1 MKKTLFILIL
11 LISSNLFA
19 QSKTEFTLT
28 LKDGNIVT
36 GTTKVSN
43 VLLVTDYG
51 KLDIPIK
58 NVSSISLGIHPDN
71 SLKNTII
78 NLAKQLQSA
87 VEEDRKKAYD
97 QLVNLKIGAIPV
109 IEEVL
114 YSETEETPIHY
125 DYSLTTAL
133 SELKAIHSV
142 GNSYSTKDII
152 TIDYEY
158 SMGGKYDFSTV
169 SLKTEYG
176 DLTIPREK
184 IEKIDIL
191 YIDASAD
198 SKTFK
203 LMASTHISSNQNGG
217 WLKTGIVVKPGQN
230 ISMTASGEVV
240 LASLSNNA
248 YKPDGSVKN
257 SSSDDFNTS
266 SSTSTSPA
274 YGNVVFKIG
283 DSGTVTKAGAKYNGK
298 ASAAGMLFISIYE
311 TVYNAS
317 NTGFYVGNV
326 AVK

>member
-1 MKKTLFILIL
+1 MKKTLFILVL
-11 LISSNLFA
+11 FISSTILA

-36 GTTKVSN
+36 GTTKVAK
-43 VLLVTDYG
+43 VLLETDYG
-51 KLDIPIK
+51 KLDVPIK
-58 NVSSISLGIHPDN
+58 NVSSITLGIHPDN
-71 SLKNTII
+71 SLKNSIV
-78 NLAKQLQSA
+78 NLAKQLQST
-87 VEEDRKKAYD
+87 VEEERKKAYD

-114 YSETEETPIHY
+114 YTETEETVLHH

-133 SELKAIHSV
+133 SELKAVHSV
-142 GNSYSTKDII
+142 GNTYSTKDVI

-158 SMGGKYDFSTV
+158 TMGGKYDFSTV

-191 YIDASAD
+191 YTDGSAD

-217 WLKTGIVVKPGQN
+217 WLKTGIVVKPGQT

-257 SSSDDFNTS
+257 SSSDSFNDN

-274 YGNVVFKIG
+274 YGNMVFKIG
-283 DSGTVTKAGAKYNGK
+283 DNGTVTKAGAKYNGK
-298 ASAAGMLFISIYE
+298 ATATGMLYISIYE

-317 NTGFYVGNV
+317 NTGFYVANIV
-326 AVK
+326 VK

>member
-11 LISSNLFA
+11 LISNNLFA

-43 VLLVTDYG
+43 VLLITDYG

-71 SLKNTII
+71 SLKNTIV

-87 VEEDRKKAYD
+87 IEDNRKKAYD
-97 QLVNLKIGAIPV
+97 QLVNLKISAIPV

-257 SSSDDFNTS
+257 SSSDDFNTN

-298 ASAAGMLFISIYE
+298 ASAAGMLYISIYE

-317 NTGFYVGNV
+317 NTGFYVTNV
-326 AVK
+326 TVK

>member
-11 LISSNLFA
+11 LISNNLFA

-43 VLLVTDYG
+43 VLLITDYG

-71 SLKNTII
+71 SLKNTIV

-87 VEEDRKKAYD
+87 IEDNRKKAYD
-97 QLVNLKIGAIPV
+97 QLVNLKISAIPV

-257 SSSDDFNTS
+257 SSSDDFNTN

-298 ASAAGMLFISIYE
+298 ASAAGMLYISIYE

-317 NTGFYVGNV
+317 NTGFYVVNV

>member
-11 LISSNLFA
+11 LISNNLFA

-43 VLLVTDYG
+43 VLLITDYG

-71 SLKNTII
+71 SLKNTIV

-87 VEEDRKKAYD
+87 IEDNRKKAYD
-97 QLVNLKIGAIPV
+97 QLVNLKISAIPV

-198 SKTFK
+198 
-203 LMASTHISSNQNGG
+203 ASI
-217 WLKTGIVVKPGQN
+217 
-230 ISMTASGEVV
+230 
-240 LASLSNNA
+240 
-248 YKPDGSVKN
+248 
-257 SSSDDFNTS
+257 
-266 SSTSTSPA
+266 
-274 YGNVVFKIG
+274 
-283 DSGTVTKAGAKYNGK
+283 
-298 ASAAGMLFISIYE
+298 
-311 TVYNAS
+311 
-317 NTGFYVGNV
+317 
-326 AVK
+326 

>member
-11 LISSNLFA
+11 LISNNLFA

-43 VLLVTDYG
+43 VLLITDYG

-71 SLKNTII
+71 SLKNTIV

-87 VEEDRKKAYD
+87 IEDNRKKAYD
-97 QLVNLKIGAIPV
+97 QLVNLKISAIPV

-142 GNSYSTKDII
+142 GNSYSIKDII

-257 SSSDDFNTS
+257 SSSDDFNTN

-298 ASAAGMLFISIYE
+298 ASAAGMLYISIYE

-317 NTGFYVGNV
+317 NTGFYVVNV

>member
-1 MKKTLFILIL
+1 MKTALFTLLFFISTCI
-11 LISSNLFA
+11 FA

-36 GTTKVSN
+36 GTTKTSN
-43 VLLVTDYG
+43 VVLVTDYG

-58 NVSSISLGIHPDN
+58 NVSSITLGIHPDN
-71 SLKNTII
+71 SLKNTIV
-78 NLAKQLQSA
+78 NLAKQLQNT
-87 VEEDRKKAYD
+87 VEEERKKAYD
-97 QLVNLKIGAIPV
+97 QLVNLKVGAIPV
-109 IEEVL
+109 IEEVI
-114 YSETEETPIHY
+114 YSETEETPVHY
-125 DYSLTTAL
+125 DYSLSTAL
-133 SELKAIHSV
+133 SELKAIHNV
-142 GNSYSTKDII
+142 GNTYSTKDVV

-158 SMGGKYDFSTV
+158 NMGGKYDFNNI

-184 IEKIDIL
+184 IDKIDIL
-191 YIDASAD
+191 YMDASAD
-198 SKTFK
+198 SKTYK

-230 ISMTASGEVV
+230 ISITASGEVV

-257 SSSDDFNTS
+257 SGSDSYGNSSN
-266 SSTSTSPA
+266 STSPA

-283 DSGTVTKAGAKYNGK
+283 DTGTVTKAGVKYNGK
-298 ASAAGMLFISIYE
+298 ATATGMLYISIYE

-317 NTGFYVGNV
+317 NTGFYVTNV

>member
-1 MKKTLFILIL
+1 MKKTLFILVL
-11 LISSNLFA
+11 FISSTILA

-109 IEEVL
+109 VEEVL
-114 YSETEETPIHY
+114 YSQNEESLIQY
-125 DYSLTTAL
+125 DYSLYTGL
-133 SELKAIHSV
+133 SELKAIHGV

-158 SMGGKYDFSTV
+158 TMGGKYDFSTV

-191 YIDASAD
+191 YTDGSAD

-217 WLKTGIVVKPGQN
+217 WLKTGIVVKPGQT

-257 SSSDDFNTS
+257 SSSDSFNDN

-274 YGNVVFKIG
+274 YGNMVFKIG
-283 DSGTVTKAGAKYNGK
+283 DNGTVTKAGAKYNGK
-298 ASAAGMLFISIYE
+298 ATATGMLYISIYE

-317 NTGFYVGNV
+317 NTGFYVVYV

>member
-11 LISSNLFA
+11 LISNNLFA

-43 VLLVTDYG
+43 VLLITDYG

-71 SLKNTII
+71 SLKNTIV

-87 VEEDRKKAYD
+87 IEDNRKKAYD
-97 QLVNLKIGAIPV
+97 QLVNLKISAIPV

-114 YSETEETPIHY
+114 YSETQETPIHY

-248 YKPDGSVKN
+248 YKSDGSVKN
-257 SSSDDFNTS
+257 SSSDDFNTN

-298 ASAAGMLFISIYE
+298 ASAAGMLYISIYE

-317 NTGFYVGNV
+317 NTGFYVTNV
-326 AVK
+326 TVK

>member
-257 SSSDDFNTS
+257 SSSDDFNTI

-317 NTGFYVGNV
+317 NTGFYVVNV

>member
-317 NTGFYVGNV
+317 NTGFYVVNV

>member
-11 LISSNLFA
+11 LISNNLFA

-43 VLLVTDYG
+43 VLLITDYG

-71 SLKNTII
+71 SLKNTIV

-87 VEEDRKKAYD
+87 IEDNRKKAYD
-97 QLVNLKIGAIPV
+97 QLVNLKISAIPV

-114 YSETEETPIHY
+114 YSETQETPIHY

-257 SSSDDFNTS
+257 SSSDDFNTN

-298 ASAAGMLFISIYE
+298 ASAAGMLYISIYE

-317 NTGFYVGNV
+317 NTGFYVTNV
-326 AVK
+326 TVK

>member
-114 YSETEETPIHY
+114 YSETEETPVHY

-257 SSSDDFNTS
+257 SSSDDFNTN

-298 ASAAGMLFISIYE
+298 ASAAGMLYISIYE

-317 NTGFYVGNV
+317 NTGFYVVNV

>member
-1 MKKTLFILIL
+1 MKNTLFILIL
-11 LISSNLFA
+11 LIISTSLFA
-19 QSKTEFTLT
+19 QSETEFTLT

-36 GTTKVSN
+36 GTTKVSK
-43 VLLVTDYG
+43 VLLETDYG

-58 NVSSISLGIHPDN
+58 NVSSITLGIHPDN
-71 SLKNTII
+71 SLKNTIV
-78 NLAKQLQSA
+78 NLAKQLQST
-87 VEEDRKKAYD
+87 VEEERKKAYD

-109 IEEVL
+109 MEEVL
-114 YSETEETPIHY
+114 YSETEETAIHY
-125 DYSLTTAL
+125 DYTLTTAL
-133 SELKAIHSV
+133 SELKAIHNV
-142 GNSYSTKDII
+142 GNTYSTKDVI

-158 SMGGKYDFSTV
+158 SMGGKYDFSNV

-184 IEKIDIL
+184 IDKIDIL
-191 YIDASAD
+191 YIDGSAD

-217 WLKTGIVVKPGQN
+217 WLKTGIVVKPGQT
-230 ISMTASGEVV
+230 ISITASGEVG

-257 SSSDDFNTS
+257 STSDSFNNG
-266 SSTSTSPA
+266 STSASPS

-283 DSGTVTKAGAKYNGK
+283 DSGTVIKAGAKYNGK
-298 ASAAGMLFISIYE
+298 ASSTGMLYISIYE

-317 NTGFYVGNV
+317 NTGFYVANI

>member
-1 MKKTLFILIL
+1 MKKTLFILVL
-11 LISSNLFA
+11 LFSSNIFA

-36 GTTKVSN
+36 GTTKTSN

-58 NVSSISLGIHPDN
+58 NVSSITLGVHPDN
-71 SLKNTII
+71 SLKNTIV
-78 NLAKQLQSA
+78 NLAKQLQNT
-87 VEEDRKKAYD
+87 VEEERKKAYD

-114 YSETEETPIHY
+114 YSETEETTIHH

-133 SELKAIHSV
+133 SELKAIHNV
-142 GNSYSTKDII
+142 GNTYSTNDVV

-158 SMGGKYDFSTV
+158 NMGGKYDFKSI

-184 IEKIDIL
+184 IDKIDIL
-191 YIDASAD
+191 YMDASAD
-198 SKTFK
+198 SKTYK

-230 ISMTASGEVV
+230 ISITASGEVV

-257 SSSDDFNTS
+257 SGSDSYGNSS
-266 SSTSTSPA
+266 SSTSPT

-283 DSGTVTKAGAKYNGK
+283 DSGTATKAGAKYNGK
-298 ASAAGMLFISIYE
+298 ATSTGMLYISIYE

-317 NTGFYVGNV
+317 NTGFYVTNV

>member
-11 LISSNLFA
+11 LISNNLFA

-43 VLLVTDYG
+43 VLLITDYG

-71 SLKNTII
+71 SLKNTIV

-87 VEEDRKKAYD
+87 IEDNRKKAYD
-97 QLVNLKIGAIPV
+97 QLVNLKISAIPV
-109 IEEVL
+109 VEEVL

-217 WLKTGIVVKPGQN
+217 WLKTGILVKPGQN

-257 SSSDDFNTS
+257 SSSDDFNTN

-298 ASAAGMLFISIYE
+298 ASAAGMLYISIYE

-317 NTGFYVGNV
+317 NTGFYVVNV